1 MKNTKKLKQ
10 SPKQP
15 RKVPNYTT
23 QEVVDGYFER
33 DLEKGLGFVHSRDK
47 TFIGSIFI
55 KISPEQIND
64 KDKFETGLSKF
75 FIQDEHVDE
84 PRLTFQKVIPLD
96 LGSWDLSRE
105 GLSDLI
111 NHQWGECSEA
121 RDGKFWGDSY
131 CFYIDLLGG
140 PNMVAKISELLSLN
154 LQVEIWDSESVSRV
168 EYVQKYDGKVK
179 KVKSF
184 GFRFTD
190 TFVSNVYDGI
200 PDRMN

>member
-1 MKNTKKLKQ
+1 MKNKKKLKQ
-10 SPKQP
+10 SSKQP
-15 RKVPNYTT
+15 RKVSNIIPKEMID
-23 QEVVDGYFER
+23 EVLATDLGVLHPR
-33 DLEKGLGFVHSRDK
+33 DVVLL
-47 TFIGSIFI
+47 GSIFI
-55 KISPEQIND
+55 KISPENPDD
-64 KDKFETGLSKF
+64 KLKFETGLSKF
-75 FIQDEHVDE
+75 SVQDDHVDE
-84 PRLTFQKVIPLD
+84 PRLSFQKVIPVKRKSEELTPD
-96 LGSWDLSRE
+96 GMWS
-105 GLSDLI
+105 LI
-111 NHQWGECSEA
+111 NECWGECSEA

-154 LQVEIWDSESVSRV
+154 LQVEIWDPESVSRV